1 MDFFTLICWRSCF
14 ACLFEKTKNKLK
26 SGREWPI
33 VKKEWLNER
42 GVDFSFERKTSLDK
56 IVKRFKKVSK
66 YEGQFSLTN
75 ILTFSRLPSL
85 PPSLPPSL
93 SLSYKYSLSLSF
105 KYSFSLMYLHMHVL
119 SLSPSLFHS
128 NNHSFGLKYVPLSLS
143 LSPSYICPLSLPLS
157 DTSTI
162 SFTHSFSLS
171 FIHMSSLS
179 PSIIQMPSF
188 SLSFV
193 LSIIRT
199 YLLSANHTWALSLL
213 LSFNLSKSQN
223 R

>member
-1 MDFFTLICWRSCF
+1 MKD
-14 ACLFEKTKNKLK
+14 N
-26 SGREWPI
+26 
-33 VKKEWLNER
+33 
-42 GVDFSFERKTSLDK
+42 SL
-56 IVKRFKKVSK
+56 S
-66 YEGQFSLTN
+66 QTFSLSHVCP
-75 ILTFSRLPSL
+75 L
-85 PPSLPPSL
+85 SLPPSL

-193 LSIIRT
+193 LSIIHSFM
-199 YLLSANHTWALSLL
+199 YFLSLSL
-213 LSFNLSKSQN
+213 PLSPSIIQMPFFSPSLIQVLSHSYIRSLYHPYISPLCQSHLGSFSPTQFQFIKITK
-223 R
+223 

>member
-1 MDFFTLICWRSCF
+1 
-14 ACLFEKTKNKLK
+14 
-26 SGREWPI
+26 
-33 VKKEWLNER
+33 
-42 GVDFSFERKTSLDK
+42 
-56 IVKRFKKVSK
+56 
-66 YEGQFSLTN
+66 
-75 ILTFSRLPSL
+75 
-85 PPSLPPSL
+85 
-93 SLSYKYSLSLSF
+93 
-105 KYSFSLMYLHMHVL
+105 MYLHMHVL

-179 PSIIQMPSF
+179 PFIIQMPSF

-193 LSIIRT
+193 LSIIHSFM
-199 YLLSANHTWALSLL
+199 YFLSLSL
-213 LSFNLSKSQN
+213 PLSPSIIQMPFFLSLSYTSTISFIHSFSLSSVHISSLPITLGLFLSYSVSIYQN
-223 R
+223 HKIGRCNYSLNRIFPCRLKLSST